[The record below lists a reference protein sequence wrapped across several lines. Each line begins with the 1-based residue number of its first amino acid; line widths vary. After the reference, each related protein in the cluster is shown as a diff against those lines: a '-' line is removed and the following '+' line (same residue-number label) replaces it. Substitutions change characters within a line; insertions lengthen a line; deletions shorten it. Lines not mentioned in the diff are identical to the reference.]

1 MSKDTISLK
10 PSTKANTE
18 SPSPPGRNRPRPWFL
33 RLLSFIDS
41 TWEVSLI
48 LLVAGFLRFYQIN
61 TTELDED
68 QAKLYRLAYDAVHH
82 ALLPVTSNVAS
93 IGISNP
99 PGVIYLF
106 MPLAALSS
114 NPMWGAVL
122 VGVFTTAAG
131 VLTYIFTPAYYQR
144 YAATISARLYA

>member
-10 PSTKANTE
+10 PSKKTNTE
-18 SPSPPGRNRPRPWFL
+18 SPSPPGSNRPRTWFL

-68 QAKLYRLAYDAVHH
+68 QAKLYPLAYDAVHH
-82 ALLPVTSNVAS
+82 ALFPVTSNVPS

-99 PGVIYLF
+99 PAATSLF

-114 NPMWGAVL
+114 NPMCGAVL
-122 VGVFTTAAG
+122 VGGFTTAAG
-131 VLTYIFTPAYYQR
+131 VLAYDFTR
-144 YAATISARLYA
+144 

>member
-1 MSKDTISLK
+1 MQSGAYLRMSLK
-10 PSTKANTE
+10 LSSEHTSNSN
-18 SPSPPGRNRPRPWFL
+18 SPSPERGSIVRSW
-33 RLLSFIDS
+33 LLWLAN
-41 TWEVSLI
+41 TWEVYFI

-114 NPMWGAVL
+114 NPIWGAVL
-122 VGVFTTAAG
+122 
-131 VLTYIFTPAYYQR
+131 
-144 YAATISARLYA
+144 

>member
-1 MSKDTISLK
+1 MSLK
-10 PSTKANTE
+10 LPSKHTSNTDT
-18 SPSPPGRNRPRPWFL
+18 PSLERSSVMRSWL
-33 RLLSFIDS
+33 VWLASA
-41 TWEVSLI
+41 WEVFLI

-61 TTELDED
+61 TTEFDED
-68 QAKLYRLAYDAVHH
+68 QAQLFRMAYDAVHH
-82 ALLPVTSNVAS
+82 ALLPTTSNAAS

-106 MPLAALSS
+106 MPLAALSA